1 MVVVSFVFF
10 CPNAR
15 GTMSRRIWKRLAFPN
30 TMKSL
35 KTIGEQK
42 SSGNISGNIIALEV
56 AWPLD
61 RRLDRRP
68 SAYTTMHYTNRQPLP
83 FTF

>member
-42 SSGNISGNIIALEV
+42 SSGNISGNIIALEL
-56 AWPLD
+56 AWPPAFGVHDDALYK
-61 RRLDRRP
+61 
-68 SAYTTMHYTNRQPLP
+68 STA
-83 FTF
+83 FTFYLLTG